1 MSVHKYKRPALLS
14 YIHVPPNLSAT
25 TDSYFVSLP
34 QREPDN
40 WLTDLFNTVAFELHD
55 GTLPIRARVKIT
67 SEQAHAVRA
76 KYSCADTGC
85 DAMVTPWVS
94 GFECLQRR
102 GCGRIPRRI
111 CIGGRADADG
121 NRGFGRRF

>member
-76 KYSCADTGC
+76 KYSCADTEC
-85 DAMVTPWVS
+85 DAMVTPWVTTDV
-94 GFECLQRR
+94 GHTTQIEIFRL
-102 GCGRIPRRI
+102 
-111 CIGGRADADG
+111 RAHTDYNVSLMYSA
-121 NRGFGRRF
+121 R